1 MGLLQSHG
9 RHRRGDGQAAL
20 IGLLQA
26 FLIYP
31 NWAGSLLFGWLQAP
45 LWLAVPFLTW
55 SLFAFG
61 VTSQIQKQQKA
72 SGVAASTYNRRMLV
86 PNLILVSRNMAINC
100 VLFAL
105 AFAARL
111 LMG

>member
-1 MGLLQSHG
+1 M
-9 RHRRGDGQAAL
+9 

-31 NWAGSLLFGWLQAP
+31 NWAGSLLFGWLQEP
-45 LWLAVPFLTW
+45 LWLVVPLLTW

-61 VTSQIQKQQKA
+61 VTARIQKQQKA
-72 SGVAASTYNRRMLV
+72 TGVAASTYNRRMLV
-86 PNLILVSRNMAINC
+86 PNLILVLRNTAINC

-105 AFAARL
+105 AYAGAL
-111 LMG
+111 SLG

>member
-1 MGLLQSHG
+1 MGLLQPHG
-9 RHRRGDGQAAL
+9 RHGRGDGQVAL

-31 NWAGSLLFGWLQAP
+31 NWAGSALFGWLQAP
-45 LWLAVPFLTW
+45 LWLVVPFATC

-61 VTSQIQKQQKA
+61 VTAQIQKQQKA

-86 PNLILVSRNMAINC
+86 PNLILVLRNTAINC
-100 VLFAL
+100 VIFVPAYAGASLV
-105 AFAARL
+105 
-111 LMG
+111 G

>member
-1 MGLLQSHG
+1 
-9 RHRRGDGQAAL
+9 L

-31 NWAGSLLFGWLQAP
+31 NWAGSALFGWLQAP
-45 LWLAVPFLTW
+45 LWLVVPFATW

-61 VTSQIQKQQKA
+61 VTAQIQKQQKA

-86 PNLILVSRNMAINC
+86 PNLILVLRNTAINC
-100 VLFAL
+100 VIFVL
-105 AFAARL
+105 AWAGASL
-111 LMG
+111 VG